1 MEYVYASLL
10 LKTAGKEISEE
21 SVRRVLEAAGIDVD
35 EVRVKALI
43 AALSKIDIDR
53 VLSTA
58 LALPSA
64 PAAAP
69 AAPSPQPV
77 GEEKKAEEKEKKE
90 EVSEEDLSAGLSA
103 LFG

>member
-1 MEYVYASLL
+1 MEYIYASLL

-21 SVRRVLEAAGIDVD
+21 NVRRVLEAAGIDVD
-35 EVRVKALI
+35 EVRVKALV

-58 LALPSA
+58 LALPST

-77 GEEKKAEEKEKKE
+77 EEKKAEEKKE

>member
-1 MEYVYASLL
+1 MEYIYASLL

-21 SVRRVLEAAGIDVD
+21 NVRRVLEAAGVDVD
-35 EVRVKALI
+35 EVRVKALV

-58 LALPSA
+58 LTLPSA

-69 AAPSPQPV
+69 AAPSPQPA
-77 GEEKKAEEKEKKE
+77 EEKKAEEEKKE
-90 EVSEEDLSAGLSA
+90 EVSEEDLSAGLSS